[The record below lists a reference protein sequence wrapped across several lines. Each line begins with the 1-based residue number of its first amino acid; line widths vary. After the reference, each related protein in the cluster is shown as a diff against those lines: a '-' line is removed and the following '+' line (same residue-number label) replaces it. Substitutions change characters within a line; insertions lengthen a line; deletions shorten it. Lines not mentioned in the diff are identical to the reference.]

1 MFWMLNVTGRTRK
14 QRKTRTFYSNI
25 HQERVLRIYP
35 FDMLQIIF
43 LSKQSINKRC
53 ILKFQFHSPLHF
65 VWSHMSPLTNFLL
78 WIKELGHGNWKA
90 FPGLFTEQMP
100 LLCKL
105 IIHFISLSSFTWTFL
120 ISFYCFMGL
129 HILIIFIVTVVLW
142 KFLNQ
147 YILFKLK
154 TLLVYLFYQS
164 ACNSICQLKTGTM

>member
-1 MFWMLNVTGRTRK
+1 MHPEEQGNKRK
-14 QRKTRTFYSNI
+14 ARTFYSKI

-65 VWSHMSPLTNFLL
+65 VWSHMSPLTNSLL

-129 HILIIFIVTVVLW
+129 HILIIFIVCYSSIIKVSKSVHFIQVKESINL
-142 KFLNQ
+142 F
-147 YILFKLK
+147 ILPKW
-154 TLLVYLFYQS
+154 
-164 ACNSICQLKTGTM
+164 M